1 MANRGITDWEHDS
14 AAAGFT
20 SRDAGSLVNL
30 PREVTAQ
37 RPFFFPLLKKMNVCV
52 CEIFKCS
59 QLARQTFVCGHALS
73 LSLSLFTLSVLQ
85 NASLYFLS
93 FLKSCIYLFTLIT
106 RVFIASHGL
115 SLVAASRGYSPVA
128 ERGPQA

>member
-37 RPFFFPLLKKMNVCV
+37 RPFFFSSFEKNECVCV
-52 CEIFKCS
+52 
-59 QLARQTFVCGHALS
+59 
-73 LSLSLFTLSVLQ
+73 
-85 NASLYFLS
+85 
-93 FLKSCIYLFTLIT
+93 
-106 RVFIASHGL
+106 
-115 SLVAASRGYSPVA
+115 
-128 ERGPQA
+128 